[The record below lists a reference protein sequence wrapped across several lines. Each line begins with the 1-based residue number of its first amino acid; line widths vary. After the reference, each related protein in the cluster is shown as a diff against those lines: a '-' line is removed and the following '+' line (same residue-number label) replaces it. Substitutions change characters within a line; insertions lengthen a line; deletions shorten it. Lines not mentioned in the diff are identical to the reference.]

1 MTHLARRMQ
10 RPYGKARSSAC
21 ITQRM
26 SSLRSAST
34 SSINVPLVRPSIKH
48 EPPVGLDYADS
59 RSSADDLDDLY
70 AGIDATD
77 RPGGKCRIGG
87 LTVVDISRGG
97 RGSAQD

>member
-34 SSINVPLVRPSIKH
+34 SSINVPLVRPSINTNLLSDWTTLTR
-48 EPPVGLDYADS
+48 GLLQTTSTTCTPAS
-59 RSSADDLDDLY
+59 TLRIALEEN
-70 AGIDATD
+70 AG
-77 RPGGKCRIGG
+77 
-87 LTVVDISRGG
+87 
-97 RGSAQD
+97 